1 MLRLAT
7 KFKPD
12 APAFETAVRAGFLHA
27 ELWTDAAVVLD
38 WQRVADLAR
47 AYPLGYALHFPNRLD
62 QPPEVLRGAV
72 ELYRALDAR
81 ALVLHQPHMDR
92 YGAALLDLDPA
103 LRLAVENHHIDS
115 IDSWAVPNPGLAL

>member
-12 APAFETAVRAGFLHA
+12 PPAFATAWRAGFRHA
-27 ELWTDAAVVLD
+27 ELWTDAALLLD
-38 WQRVADLAR
+38 WPRVATLAR
-47 AYPLGYALHFPNRLD
+47 EHPLGYALHFPNRLD
-62 QPPEVLRGAV
+62 QPPEVLGGAV

-92 YGAALLDLDPA
+92 HGAELLRLCPD
-103 LRLAVENHHIDS
+103 LRLAVENHRIASVDS
-115 IDSWAVPNPGLAL
+115 